1 MNSFLIKKPW
11 ITEKATSLAA
21 NHQYVFVTEVS
32 ATKSEIK
39 KTIEALY
46 KVNVVAVNV
55 VNLPA
60 KRKRFRGVKGA
71 AGQGR
76 RKAIVTLKDG
86 QKIDTA
92 A

>member
-21 NHQYVFVTEVS
+21 VRQYVFLVDGA
-32 ATKSEIK
+32 ATKPEIR
-39 KTIEALY
+39 KTVESLY
-46 KVNVVAVNV
+46 KVNVIAVDV

-60 KRKRFRGVKGA
+60 KRNRFRGVKHA

-86 QKIDTA
+86 QKIDTSL
-92 A
+92 